1 MKPIIN
7 IKEVAEIYKEDLI
20 QRGFKM
26 ALDIKEKDG
35 KKYIDGEEILC
46 EYDLGVNMFKISM
59 AIFGPLIFFF
69 YAKSKDY
76 DVGVLYF
83 IVLVI
88 FLIFIGEILLKNIQ
102 NLYRKKVFITQNHII
117 TATGLTIKLEN
128 IYVYYSLY
136 FDSVGLFSQSE
147 LFFYNG
153 NKFNFIFFVE
163 VNEDNENFK
172 KLIQTLYDISNNENI
187 LVENMNLRMIRQKLI
202 KDN

>member
-1 MKPIIN
+1 MTQN
-7 IKEVAEIYKEDLI
+7 IE
-20 QRGFKM
+20 
-26 ALDIKEKDG
+26 EKDG
-35 KKYIDGEEILC
+35 RKYIDGEEILC
-46 EYDLGVNMFKISM
+46 EYELGVNMFKISM

-76 DVGVLYF
+76 DVGILYF

-88 FLIFIGEILLKNIQ
+88 FLIFIGGILLRNIQ
-102 NLYRKKVFITQNHII
+102 NLYRKKIFITQNHII

-153 NKFNFIFFVE
+153 NKFNSIFFVTID
-163 VNEDNENFK
+163 EDNDKFK

-187 LVENMNLRMIRQKLI
+187 LVENMNPRMIRQKLI
-202 KDN
+202 YKE

>member
-1 MKPIIN
+1 
-7 IKEVAEIYKEDLI
+7 
-20 QRGFKM
+20 M
-26 ALDIKEKDG
+26 ALNIEEKYG

-46 EYDLGVNMFKISM
+46 EYELGVNMFKISM

-76 DVGVLYF
+76 DVGILYF

-88 FLIFIGEILLKNIQ
+88 FLIFIGGILLRNIQ

-136 FDSVGLFSQSE
+136 SDSVGLFSQSE

-153 NKFNFIFFVE
+153 NKFNSIF
-163 VNEDNENFK
+163 
-172 KLIQTLYDISNNENI
+172 L
-187 LVENMNLRMIRQKLI
+187 
-202 KDN
+202 

>member
-1 MKPIIN
+1 MTLN
-7 IKEVAEIYKEDLI
+7 IKEKN
-20 QRGFKM
+20 
-26 ALDIKEKDG
+26 G

-76 DVGVLYF
+76 DVGILYF
-83 IVLVI
+83 MVLVI
-88 FLIFIGEILLKNIQ
+88 FLIFIGGILLRNIQ

-128 IYVYYSLY
+128 IYFFYSRIT
-136 FDSVGLFSQSE
+136 DSQGGFFSQTE
-147 LFFYNG
+147 LIFYNG

-172 KLIQTLYDISNNENI
+172 KLIQTLHDISNNENI
-187 LVENMNLRMIRQKLI
+187 LVENMNFSKSRQKLI
-202 KDN
+202 KVEWDGRKIFKYIWNETIEQLKK

>member
-1 MKPIIN
+1 
-7 IKEVAEIYKEDLI
+7 
-20 QRGFKM
+20 M
-26 ALDIKEKDG
+26 ALNIEEKDG

-46 EYDLGVNMFKISM
+46 EYELGVNMFKISM
-59 AIFGPLIFFF
+59 SIFGPLIFFF

-88 FLIFIGEILLKNIQ
+88 FLIFIGGILLRNIQ

-117 TATGLTIKLEN
+117 TASNIVINIEN
-128 IYVYYSLY
+128 VYFFYSRMT
-136 FDSVGLFSQSE
+136 DSQGGFFSQTE
-147 LFFYNG
+147 LIFYNG

-187 LVENMNLRMIRQKLI
+187 LVENMNFSKSRQKLI
-202 KDN
+202 KGECKKGDRHLFEKITK

>member
-1 MKPIIN
+1 
-7 IKEVAEIYKEDLI
+7 
-20 QRGFKM
+20 M
-26 ALDIKEKDG
+26 ALNIEEKDG

-46 EYDLGVNMFKISM
+46 EYELGVNMFKISM
-59 AIFGPLIFFF
+59 SIFGPLIFFF

-88 FLIFIGEILLKNIQ
+88 FLIFIGGILLRNIQ

-117 TATGLTIKLEN
+117 TASNIVINIEN
-128 IYVYYSLY
+128 VYFFYSRMT
-136 FDSVGLFSQSE
+136 DSQGGFFSQTE
-147 LFFYNG
+147 LIFYNG

-187 LVENMNLRMIRQKLI
+187 LVENINFSKSRQKLI
-202 KDN
+202 KEE